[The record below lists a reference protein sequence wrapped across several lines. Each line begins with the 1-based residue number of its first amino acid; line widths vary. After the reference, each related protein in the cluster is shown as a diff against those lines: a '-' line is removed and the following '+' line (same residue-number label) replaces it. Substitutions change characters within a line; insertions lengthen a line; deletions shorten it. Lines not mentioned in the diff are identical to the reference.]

1 MPRLPDRWLK
11 YSPYGGTIADRFIAL
26 KVPLSAHYTGIPE
39 ADRFTPTDAI
49 ETLSLGLIID
59 LTNTTRYYDPNEF
72 TDNSVE
78 YQKLFVKGHAIPE
91 FSTVKRFLSIVKQ
104 FLRDPSSRGKYVGVH
119 CTHGLNRTGYLVCAY
134 LILELGYRA
143 KDAIKLFNHKRG
155 HEMERV
161 NYLNSLYEM
170 EQSRKTLPG
179 PRYRQ
184 TSPRGDPHSPR
195 GDRRSP
201 RGDRHNTPVIVS
213 NPDHRYRRG
222 HHPYSLHNDRYQ
234 AMPKRTVFE

>member
-1 MPRLPDRWLK
+1 MSRIPDRWLK
-11 YSPYGGTIADRFIAL
+11 YSPYGDTIDRFIAL
-26 KVPLSAHYTGIPE
+26 KVPLSEKHFTGIPE
-39 ADRFTPTDAI
+39 AKRFTPTDAI

-78 YQKLFVKGHAIPE
+78 YQKLFVRGHAVPE
-91 FSTVKRFLSIVKQ
+91 FSIVKRFVSRVKQ
-104 FLRDPSSRGKYVGVH
+104 FIRDRSNRGKYVGVH

-155 HEMERV
+155 HQMERV

-170 EQSRKTLPG
+170 ERSRKTLTG
-179 PRYRQ
+179 PRYR
-184 TSPRGDPHSPR
+184 PRD
-195 GDRRSP
+195 DRR
-201 RGDRHNTPVIVS
+201 NTSIIVS
-213 NPDHRYRRG
+213 NPDHRYRRR
-222 HHPYSLHNDRYQ
+222 HHSYSPHNDRYQ